1 LEAIAN
7 TTDGW
12 DKVGATHDEL
22 SYITDN
28 FELIVEEIADATDGG
43 DRVGTIHYELSRYYG
58 GFLTYYGGHC

>member
-1 LEAIAN
+1 LEAIAD

-12 DKVGATHDEL
+12 ERVGAIHDEL

-43 DRVGTIHYELSRYYG
+43 DRVGTIHDELSLYYG
-58 GFLTYYGGHC
+58 GF